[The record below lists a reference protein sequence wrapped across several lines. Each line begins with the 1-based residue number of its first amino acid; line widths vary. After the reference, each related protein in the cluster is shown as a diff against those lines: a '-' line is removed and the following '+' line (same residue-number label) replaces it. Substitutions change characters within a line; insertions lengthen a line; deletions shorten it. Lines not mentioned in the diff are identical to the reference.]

1 MLKPKLNCCRDDQ
14 KQEKNKNIIFFGGDV
29 TICICSHS
37 PLCYF
42 LSLILGTPSPPPPPP
57 YTGDV
62 IFAWPFNTLVG
73 VDAMGGKT
81 VPLLF
86 FPK

>member
-14 KQEKNKNIIFFGGDV
+14 KQEKNKNIFFGGDV
-29 TICICSHS
+29 TICICSLS
-37 PLCYF
+37 PLGYF
-42 LSLILGTPSPPPPPP
+42 LSLILGTPPP